1 MIDGLFNSII
11 ICIDRPFDMVSAP
24 PFQMVY
30 KGGRSSTNFEKGV
43 PLSNLLR
50 EVKYL
55 SKQL

>member
-30 KGGRSSTNFEKGV
+30 KGGRSSTNFEKGGPGIKGDLV
-43 PLSNLLR
+43 LR
-50 EVKYL
+50 GD
-55 SKQL
+55 